1 MIIFTLV
8 AARGVQQEEVKDE
21 DAMLLK
27 MIILML
33 LWCRVAVMSAVSP
46 LAYIINM
53 CAQTYEAQ
61 NRSLARLAGWL
72 TLTDTRSYIA
82 LFLGYNH

>member
-53 CAQTYEAQ
+53 CALAYEAPEPFVGSAG
-61 NRSLARLAGWL
+61 SLA
-72 TLTDTRSYIA
+72 DSD
-82 LFLGYNH
+82 